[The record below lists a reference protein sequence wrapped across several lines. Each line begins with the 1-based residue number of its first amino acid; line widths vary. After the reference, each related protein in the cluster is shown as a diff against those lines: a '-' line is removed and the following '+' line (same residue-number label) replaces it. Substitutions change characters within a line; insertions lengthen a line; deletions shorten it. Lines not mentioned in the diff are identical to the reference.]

1 MAKNKDVM
9 VALQKFENFQKQ
21 KSVALKLGE
30 FLTTYFNLFSIFT
43 YVRIIRSKILQN
55 VLLNE
60 YHGL

>member
-1 MAKNKDVM
+1 M

-60 YHGL
+60 YHDL